1 MKIKICGIKTIEE
14 ARVAAA
20 CGADLLGFNF
30 YPPSPR
36 AISLP
41 ACCRIVEVMRAEA
54 PQVLLVGVFVNML
67 PAEVRTIL
75 KQSGLDLAQ
84 LSGDESLEDQQVL
97 GELAFKAVRLV
108 SQPDA
113 TALETQIYKRKTPP
127 ALLLDAY
134 VPGQFGG
141 TGKTADW
148 QVAASLARRMP
159 ILLAGGLT
167 AENVAEAILQVKPWG
182 VDVASGV
189 ESAPGCKDITKI
201 QAFIRNARAAYEAV
215 KKEIA

>member
-1 MKIKICGIKTIEE
+1 MKIKICGIKTLEE

-36 AISLP
+36 AISLQ
-41 ACCRIVEVMRAEA
+41 ACCRIVEVMRVEA
-54 PQVLLVGVFVNML
+54 PHVLLIGVFVNM
-67 PAEVRTIL
+67 PPPEVFTIL
-75 KQSGLDLAQ
+75 KQSELDLAQ
-84 LSGDESLEDQQVL
+84 LSGDETLEDQQVL
-97 GELAFKAVRLV
+97 GELAFKAVRLT
-108 SQPDA
+108 SQPTVA
-113 TALETQIYKRKTPP
+113 ALEAQIYKRKTPP

-141 TGKTADW
+141 TGQTVDW
-148 QVAASLARRMP
+148 QVAASVAKRMP

-167 AENVAEAILQVKPWG
+167 PENVAAAILQVKPWG

-189 ESAPGCKDITKI
+189 ESAPGCKDFTKI
-201 QAFIRNARAAYEAV
+201 RAFICNARAAYELV

>member
-20 CGADLLGFNF
+20 CGADMLGFNF

-36 AISLP
+36 AISLQE
-41 ACCRIVEVMRAEA
+41 CYRIVEVMHTEA
-54 PQVLLVGVFVNML
+54 PHVRLIGVFVNM
-67 PAEVRTIL
+67 PPTEVFTIL
-75 KQSGLDLAQ
+75 KQCRLDLAQ
-84 LSGDESLEDQQVL
+84 LSGDETLEDQQVL
-97 GELAFKAVRLV
+97 GEVAFKAVRLAG
-108 SQPDA
+108 QPIIP
-113 TALETQIYKRKTPP
+113 ALEAQIYRRKMPP

-141 TGKTADW
+141 SGQTADW
-148 QVAASLARRMP
+148 QVAALVAKRMP

-167 AENVAEAILQVKPWG
+167 PQNVAEAIRQVKPWG

-189 ESAPGCKDITKI
+189 ESAPGCKDLPKI
-201 QAFIRNARAAYEAV
+201 MAFIRNARSAYEAV